1 MFHFSQKRPVFLFL
15 LLFCCFSTVSF
26 GQKFEGKQKDID
38 QILQNIAAFSQHV
51 MNADYDKIAD
61 AYTSDGKIFPG
72 GQDILAG
79 RERIKKYWVLPEG
92 VRTSYH
98 KITPEEIKVIKDHAY
113 DYGYYEGKTK
123 RKDGS
128 ESSWKGKYVIVWKK
142 EKGQWKM
149 LLDMWNR
156 M

>member
-1 MFHFSQKRPVFLFL
+1 MKLPALNLHCSL
-15 LLFCCFSTVSF
+15 LLLCCLFSSVSF
-26 GQKFEGKQKDID
+26 GQKLEGKKKDID
-38 QILQNIAAFSQHV
+38 QILNNIATFSQHV
-51 MNADYDKIAD
+51 MNADYDKIAA

-72 GQDILAG
+72 NQDILSG
-79 RERIKKYWVLPEG
+79 TERIKKYWIQPEG
-92 VRTSYH
+92 VSTSYH
-98 KITPEEIKVIKDHAY
+98 KITPEEIKVIKGHAY

-128 ESSWKGKYVIVWKK
+128 EVSWKGKYVIVWKK

-149 LLDMWNR
+149 LLDIWNT

>member
-1 MFHFSQKRPVFLFL
+1 MKLPALYFYGSLLSVCCLFSSL
-15 LLFCCFSTVSF
+15 SY
-26 GQKFEGKQKDID
+26 GQKLEGKQKDID

-51 MNADYDKIAD
+51 MNADYDKIAA
-61 AYTSDGKIFPG
+61 AYTSNAKIFPG
-72 GQDILAG
+72 NQEILSG
-79 RERIKKYWVLPEG
+79 SERIKKYWIQPEG

-98 KITPEEIKVIKDHAY
+98 KISPEEIKVIKDHAY
-113 DYGYYEGKTK
+113 DYGYYEGKTL

-128 ESSWKGKYVIVWKK
+128 EVSWKGKYVIVWKK

-149 LLDMWNR
+149 LLDIWNR